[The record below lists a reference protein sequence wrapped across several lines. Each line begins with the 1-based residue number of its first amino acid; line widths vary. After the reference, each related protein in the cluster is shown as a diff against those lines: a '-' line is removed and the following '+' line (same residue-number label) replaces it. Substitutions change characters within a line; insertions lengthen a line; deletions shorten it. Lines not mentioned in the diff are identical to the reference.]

1 MRPRSPSGFTSASA
15 TRYIGALWS
24 APWHGRKKNAE
35 EQAEPP
41 LPGPDAQSLA
51 AHYEALRPAGGTPS
65 TPAPRSHPSMRAR
78 ALLMRRG
85 MVAWMRSLA
94 DGAARA
100 AIPRPA
106 RTAAALPAGVHQ
118 PVIDILAT
126 MVLASTRESPT

>member
-1 MRPRSPSGFTSASA
+1 
-15 TRYIGALWS
+15 
-24 APWHGRKKNAE
+24 
-35 EQAEPP
+35 
-41 LPGPDAQSLA
+41 LA

-65 TPAPRSHPSMRAR
+65 TPAPRSHPSLRAR

-85 MVAWMRSLA
+85 MVAWMRSFA
-94 DGAARA
+94 NGAARA

-126 MVLASTRESPT
+126 MVLASTRENPT

>member
-1 MRPRSPSGFTSASA
+1 MRQRSPSGLTTTSA
-15 TRYIGALWS
+15 TRCIGALWS

-41 LPGPDAQSLA
+41 LPGPDAQTLA
-51 AHYEALRPAGGTPS
+51 AHDEALRPAPGTPS
-65 TPAPRSHPSMRAR
+65 TPAPRSHPSLRAR

-85 MVAWMRSLA
+85 MVTWMQSFA
-94 DGAARA
+94 EGGVRA

-126 MVLASTRESPT
+126 MVLANTRESPT